1 MSAFGRQKGNAA
13 QAMYA
18 IFSKRDGCVPG
29 SGKSYRVNWQ
39 SRVRPGSAEAYA
51 FATICV
57 VVASLARW
65 GLGLLSEGIL
75 VFPTFYPAVLFATLI
90 GGAGAGIFA
99 AILGGII
106 GSWAFMPRQFT
117 FSLTLAQQIG
127 LLTYLVAS
135 LLIVWGADHYRRL
148 MRRLENEEKLHK
160 DEEKF
165 RKLAVE
171 ELAHRL
177 KNKLATIQ
185 SIISFQ
191 LRDELNIRDAILS
204 RLTALSAT
212 DDLIIATQG
221 QGARL
226 RDILSAELRPYEVSR
241 VSMAGA
247 DVLLPSNLAL
257 MMALLV
263 HELATNAAKYGAL
276 ASAVGKLS
284 IRWSLAGGRL
294 ELEWRESGGPA
305 VTAPTHR
312 GFGTRL
318 FSRALEQFGGA
329 VEATFA
335 TTGLVCKLSLV
346 LQESSPSI
354 APDVTDKGPKAF
366 AAD

>member
-1 MSAFGRQKGNAA
+1 M
-13 QAMYA
+13 
-18 IFSKRDGCVPG
+18 PG
-29 SGKSYRVNWQ
+29 SGESHRVNWQ
-39 SRVRPGSAEAYA
+39 SRVRPGSAEAYT

-65 GLGLLSEGIL
+65 GLGLLSDGIL
-75 VFPTFYPAVLFATLI
+75 IFPTFYPAVLFAALI
-90 GGAGAGIFA
+90 GGAGAGTFA

-106 GSWAFMPRQFT
+106 GWWVFMPPQFT

-148 MRRLENEEKLHK
+148 MQRLENEEKLHK
-160 DEEKF
+160 DEERF

-191 LRDELNIRDAILS
+191 LRDDPQIRDAILS

-226 RDILSAELRPYEVSR
+226 RDILSAELRPYEISR
-241 VSMAGA
+241 VSMEGA
-247 DVLLPSNLAL
+247 DILLPSNLAL

-276 ASAVGKLS
+276 GSSMGNLS
-284 IRWSLAGGRL
+284 IRWSVADGRL

-305 VTAPTHR
+305 VTAPTYR

-329 VEATFA
+329 VEAAFA
-335 TTGLVCKLSLV
+335 TTGLICKLSLA
-346 LQESSPSI
+346 LQESAPSI
-354 APDVTDKGPKAF
+354 APDVTDTGPKAF

>member
-1 MSAFGRQKGNAA
+1 
-13 QAMYA
+13 
-18 IFSKRDGCVPG
+18 VPD
-29 SGKSYRVNWQ
+29 SDKSYRVNWR
-39 SRVRPGSAEAYA
+39 SRVRPGSAEAYS
-51 FATICV
+51 FAIVCV
-57 VVASLARW
+57 VIASLARW
-65 GLGLLSEGIL
+65 GLGQLSEGIL
-75 VFPTFYPAVLFATLI
+75 VFPTYYPAVLFAALI

-99 AILGGII
+99 AILGGIV
-106 GSWAFMPRQFT
+106 GWWAFMPPRFT
-117 FSLTLAQQIG
+117 FSLTIAQQIG
-127 LLTYLVAS
+127 LLTYLLAS

-148 MRRLENEEKLHK
+148 TQRLEDEEKLRK

-165 RKLAVE
+165 RKLAVD

-191 LRDELNIRDAILS
+191 LRDEPQIRDAILS

-212 DDLIIATQG
+212 DDLIMTTQG

-241 VSMAGA
+241 VSMTGA
-247 DVLLPSNLAL
+247 DILLPSKLAL

-276 ASAVGKLS
+276 ASSVGKLS

-335 TTGLVCKLSLV
+335 TTGLICKLSLV
-346 LQESSPSI
+346 LQESSPNIS
-354 APDVTDKGPKAF
+354 PDVTAKSPKPF